1 MSAWIAEDAKID
13 GGWGHAFILLMVI
26 CCGKLVCLGICIHM
40 VVVLFFPYEEVY
52 MSFFRRV
59 LRGGVCMLLLV
70 TMVGLSGCG
79 VAEHVGSEA
88 RNIVVGH

>member
-1 MSAWIAEDAKID
+1 
-13 GGWGHAFILLMVI
+13 
-26 CCGKLVCLGICIHM
+26 M

>member
-1 MSAWIAEDAKID
+1 
-13 GGWGHAFILLMVI
+13 
-26 CCGKLVCLGICIHM
+26 
-40 VVVLFFPYEEVY
+40 